1 MAKALIAA
9 ITQMYFLMEILR
21 VFCVTSRQLSKMFI
35 QPLPDLKE
43 SFMKRIVTALLMA
56 SVVVAAPLAAHHGRG
71 ATYAKTD
78 LSLKGTVKEV
88 LWRNPHIAIF
98 LDVKDKDGK
107 VTTWAIE
114 HSNISQLARLGYSR
128 TTLRAG
134 MEVTAV
140 VNPGAKGE
148 PIGLCQKIILA
159 DGKEI
164 FLRDSLPEELQRGP
178 RGVGKID

>member
-1 MAKALIAA
+1 MKRFFSELLISALLLTTLVALIS
-9 ITQMYFLMEILR
+9 T
-21 VFCVTSRQLSKMFI
+21 
-35 QPLPDLKE
+35 P
-43 SFMKRIVTALLMA
+43 AL
-56 SVVVAAPLAAHHGRG
+56 AHHGRG
-71 ATYAKTD
+71 ATYSKTEV
-78 LSLKGTVKEV
+78 SLKGTVKEV

-98 LDVKDKDGK
+98 LDVKDNNGK

-114 HSNISQLARLGYSR
+114 HSNVSQLARLGYSK
-128 TTLRAG
+128 TTLRPG

-140 VNPGAKGE
+140 VNPGSKGD

-178 RGVGKID
+178 KGVGKID

>member
-1 MAKALIAA
+1 MNRIFTVPVTATFVLAA
-9 ITQMYFLMEILR
+9 ILA
-21 VFCVTSRQLSKMFI
+21 LS
-35 QPLPDLKE
+35 
-43 SFMKRIVTALLMA
+43 
-56 SVVVAAPLAAHHGRG
+56 APLLAHHGRG
-71 ATYAKTD
+71 ATYSKSEI
-78 LSLKGTVKEV
+78 SLKGTVKEV

-98 LDVKDKDGK
+98 VDVKDAGGK

-114 HSNISQLARLGYSR
+114 HSNVSQLARLGYSK
-128 TTLRAG
+128 TTLRPG

-140 VNPGAKGE
+140 VNPGNKGE

-164 FLRDSLPEELQRGP
+164 FLRDSLPEELSRGA

>member
-1 MAKALIAA
+1 MKRFFSPFWRGSFVWAA
-9 ITQMYFLMEILR
+9 IR
-21 VFCVTSRQLSKMFI
+21 ALSPP
-35 QPLPDLKE
+35 PLL
-43 SFMKRIVTALLMA
+43 
-56 SVVVAAPLAAHHGRG
+56 AHHGRG

-98 LDVKDKDGK
+98 LDVKDDNGK

-134 MEVTAV
+134 MAVTAIV
-140 VNPGAKGE
+140 ERRVQE
-148 PIGLCQKIILA
+148 
-159 DGKEI
+159 
-164 FLRDSLPEELQRGP
+164 
-178 RGVGKID
+178 